1 VPGRRIPKFPEK
13 GKTRLITDSE
23 LKRLFAYLDKAEAE
37 GLEHPFIL
45 LAVRLQ
51 FEFAARMSEILML
64 EWTWVDVDNR
74 RVEWPDSKTGGVS
87 KPMSAEVVRLF
98 EAAPRVEASPY
109 VCPSLLDPNQPM
121 SKHTYWNGWRRVL
134 ERACLPHSRYPR
146 HPPSFRGGHRQ
157 FRHPREGR
165 HGANRPQDRHNVHA
179 LRSYRG

>member
-74 RVEWPDSKTGGVS
+74 RVEWPDSKTGGC
-87 KPMSAEVVRLF
+87 R
-98 EAAPRVEASPY
+98 
-109 VCPSLLDPNQPM
+109 
-121 SKHTYWNGWRRVL
+121 
-134 ERACLPHSRYPR
+134 SR
-146 HPPSFRGGHRQ
+146 
-157 FRHPREGR
+157 
-165 HGANRPQDRHNVHA
+165 
-179 LRSYRG
+179 